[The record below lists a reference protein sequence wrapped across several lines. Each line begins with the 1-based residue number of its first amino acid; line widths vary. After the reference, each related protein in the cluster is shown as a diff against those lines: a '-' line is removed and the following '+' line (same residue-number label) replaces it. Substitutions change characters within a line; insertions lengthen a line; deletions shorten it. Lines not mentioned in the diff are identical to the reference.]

1 MECLGTASPSLCA
14 SGATINMNSN
24 LHLHFSGLLKAEV
37 NSLYHE
43 NNLGFFLLH
52 SVVGWLTF
60 QSSGLS
66 GLILRGKTVSRACCA
81 LGSAFLSILC
91 DLQASQVLGVCVLL

>member
-1 MECLGTASPSLCA
+1 M
-14 SGATINMNSN
+14 
-24 LHLHFSGLLKAEV
+24 
-37 NSLYHE
+37 
-43 NNLGFFLLH
+43 GFFLLH